1 MDQGAW
7 SSDEEDGDYDPGL
20 PELCEDDSNCSE
32 EEDGPGSDVELDDP
46 EPTAGTVGTWVGL
59 SPERKCVPAVSTGLL
74 KEADMDPTGA
84 VCRLVVQNRAVS
96 LAGLSEHAVQK
107 LLGQQLCCGLPQYVD
122 LARGHTMHCKLVE
135 QFDGRGVVQYT
146 DADPPA
152 SRRFLESQAKTISR
166 GMRSSSRRWY
176 SAPCLYSSESAFG
189 SDGSPSA
196 RTASSA
202 CTSSAVLFCL
212 FLLGDMTTVTAQQ
225 KYGHPLPLHKSQK
238 DSLPA
243 LPPPGN
249 AFVYHEFHIDHQFP
263 GHFWIITK

>member
-1 MDQGAW
+1 MAAWRELAPFFMDQGAW

-74 KEADMDPTGA
+74 KEAEMDPTGA

-135 QFDGRGVVQYT
+135 QFDGRGVVQYNEAAIT
-146 DADPPA
+146 AGANVPTTVDCRSHAAGRQTASVLSKHSNCANPGAKKVIRKVFDAD
-152 SRRFLESQAKTISR
+152 L
-166 GMRSSSRRWY
+166 
-176 SAPCLYSSESAFG
+176 SE
-189 SDGSPSA
+189 
-196 RTASSA
+196 
-202 CTSSAVLFCL
+202 
-212 FLLGDMTTVTAQQ
+212 
-225 KYGHPLPLHKSQK
+225 KLPLKRRRRERA
-238 DSLPA
+238 PR
-243 LPPPGN
+243 
-249 AFVYHEFHIDHQFP
+249 E
-263 GHFWIITK
+263 